1 MSSNPLMMD
10 YGGGD
15 LLLARPPPIAGSL
28 HSAQACVCIVQA
40 VGGDLKFGLA
50 AQFQ

>member
-1 MSSNPLMMD
+1 MSSNPLTMD

-15 LLLARPPPIAGSL
+15 LLLAGSMAGCRVTAHGL
-28 HSAQACVCIVQA
+28 CVQA
-40 VGGDLKFGLA
+40 LGGDLKFGLA